1 MSQARAVSTQNYLTS
16 HGLRAEQYEVH
27 GFGPASPVATNATV
41 AGRAQNR
48 RIEIN
53 TNGVEI
59 RALDQ

>member
-1 MSQARAVSTQNYLTS
+1 M
-16 HGLRAEQYEVH
+16 H